1 MTTTTMATNTQKR
14 NSKQRSVVA
23 VLMQT
28 FVNEKFN
35 GDTLMMSKQTGI
47 SSSQIKRWINKGAVI
62 VANSVY
68 LRASKFDETAAQRIA
83 TVNALTSGTQVTP
96 FNQHLD
102 EHHRGRQTN
111 FAEAHAIHQQQVNR
125 WTKRSCVFLCGHVYR
140 EQRELSFDAKKVTV
154 H

>member
-14 NSKQRSVVA
+14 NSKQRSVIA

-28 FVNEKFN
+28 FVDEKFN

-47 SSSQIKRWINKGAVI
+47 SGSQIKRWISKGAVI
-62 VANSVY
+62 IANSVY
-68 LRASKFDETAAQRIA
+68 LRASKFDETDAQRAA
-83 TVNALTSGTQVTP
+83 TIEAITTGTQGTP
-96 FNQHLD
+96 FNQYLD
-102 EHHRGRQTN
+102 EHHRGRQTD
-111 FAEAHAIHQQQVNR
+111 FAEAHAIYQQQVNR

-140 EQRELSFDAKKVTV
+140 EQRELSFDVKKTTV